1 MRVDEV
7 EQLDEFWGQNTGK
20 FGIGSYIPFTSAKAT
35 RVATNKAA
43 NLSATK
49 VKKFATANTAKW
61 VTVLQNL
68 KQSTPG
74 MTPDQLN
81 QAFANFIK
89 TLKVPETDSMDLT
102 KTDPNK
108 SPAVFKLFSAIGST
122 IAARRAATPPAPT
135 PAEDMAALYARFAA
149 LLAKGSPLPPGG
161 PLGVPESRYLKEE
174 LTPEEQKELDT
185 LYAELVKRGGEKDPK
200 IAALLAQYNKAKGAA
215 PAGAATRPE
224 EAGMDPAASQK
235 TTDVGPQAKKYID
248 YLTKA
253 IGEEPDMAA
262 RVAMV
267 KKYINAIINDTKA
280 AGTYKFAMKP
290 MQDIIAQHEFD
301 LGGAESDVVKKAKAA
316 IASAK
321 PMESKIYRQLK
332 KILEAHGITFKS
344 LGYSVLVMESKSEFV
359 YISKRR

>member
-1 MRVDEV
+1 MPIAGLDASKMPEV
-7 EQLDEFWGQNTGK
+7 AK
-20 FGIGSYIPFTSAKAT
+20 FFTYVGNEISAGKAT
-35 RVATNKAA
+35 A
-43 NLSATK
+43 S
-49 VKKFATANTAKW
+49 TA
-61 VTVLQNL
+61 
-68 KQSTPG
+68 
-74 MTPDQLN
+74 D
-81 QAFANFIK
+81 
-89 TLKVPETDSMDLT
+89 
-102 KTDPNK
+102 
-108 SPAVFKLFSAIGST
+108 
-122 IAARRAATPPAPT
+122 
-135 PAEDMAALYARFAA
+135 DMAALYARFAA

-161 PLGVPESRYLKEE
+161 PLGVPESRYLKEA

-215 PAGAATRPE
+215 PAATTLRPE

-267 KKYINAIINDTKA
+267 KKYINAIINDTTT
-280 AGTYKFAMKP
+280 AGTYKFAKKP

-301 LGGAESDVVKKAKAA
+301 LGGAESDIVKKAKAA

-344 LGYSVLVMESKSEFV
+344 LGYNVLIMESKSKFV